1 MRIQGASR
9 IAALE
14 YEKDAMDNLCLTL
27 SQQHKALSQELQ
39 LFDNTN
45 QDVRQTLDRG
55 GQVSNMKNRMN
66 QDLYESRSNLERI
79 SPEKYNS

>member
-27 SQQHKALSQELQ
+27 SQ
-39 LFDNTN
+39 
-45 QDVRQTLDRG
+45 
-55 GQVSNMKNRMN
+55 
-66 QDLYESRSNLERI
+66 
-79 SPEKYNS
+79 